1 MSKQRT
7 GNFIA
12 GGNPQVPSLTTNNGV
27 FDSNE
32 VYTAV
37 NNNAWQPSGSGTYE
51 FARSLRFRASTVTTL
66 TKTFSN
72 GNTQKFT
79 YAFWVKKGLQNTD
92 MEIFSSA
99 GPNHPGGADISYFGF
114 AGGNELHFYHYPNG
128 GSGFWLIKS
137 HLLRDHSA
145 WYHVVLSC
153 DTTQAVAANRA
164 RMWINGV
171 EQIKTDNTYPGLNS
185 TSYYFSTRQQM
196 WGQEDGRNRYPFDGY
211 LTEVHAID
219 GQALDQTYFGYFDN
233 LGIWQPKRYTGSYG
247 TNGYYFPF
255 TDNQTTLNLGRN
267 FSGSNYFTYS
277 EQFDNGAWS
286 KYQSS
291 VTANATTA
299 PDGTTTADKLVGTT
313 GTTGDHQVS
322 QSGIVTAV
330 NGGVYTFS
338 CYAKAAERSVFRL
351 YLLKRDGATYA
362 YSDFNL
368 TGGTLDHSQ
377 AGPFAG
383 AIPTITSV
391 GNGWYRCAITV
402 DIGTGAGGVT
412 AICSYASATGETA
425 GWGLFIWG
433 AQLNRGTTVDRYI
446 QTVASASNNDWTP
459 TNFSLTAGTTYDSMV
474 DSPTNVF
481 TTATDIG
488 GVVSGNYATLNPL
501 AVGNVIPPT
510 GANLNL
516 TLNAGSNTYWS
527 AIGTIPIT
535 SGKWYW
541 ECISQRDQNAGQW
554 VQFGIVSDTTT
565 ITNNPVGFSGNMSQ
579 GYAYYNDGAKAG
591 NGTATG
597 GYGATFNN
605 NDVIGVAFD
614 DDNGTITFYKNG
626 VSQGVAFTGISTA
639 LTWLPIIQIYRSTAT
654 NQFAWIN
661 FGQRPFAYAPPAGFK
676 SLNTTNLQ
684 ALGSVVADRAGLH
697 PSKWF
702 NTVLSSGNT
711 TGRTVSGL
719 KFQPDL
725 VIFKNRDG
733 AANRRWSWFDSVR
746 GPNSHLSSQSA
757 VTDGEV
763 NTQTDLLT
771 SFTSDGFTVG
781 ADAAYYGTNGFNERW
796 VQWAWKRSVTAGFDI
811 VTHTGNGGSQ
821 TFNHGLGAAP
831 AMMIFKSR
839 NINENWYIY
848 HRSVG
853 ATAGLSFTT
862 SAASTSINY
871 WANVT
876 PSASTYSVGPNF
888 TNGTTYIGYL
898 WAEVPG
904 FSKFGSYTGNGSTDG
919 TFVYTGFRPAFILY
933 KCTSIGPASW
943 ILHDTRIN
951 NNNAS
956 TVHLRPDASGGDDAG
971 ANETIDILSNGFKHR
986 GVSNYNANSS
996 GQTYI
1001 YMALAES
1008 PFALNNRAR

>member
-51 FARSLRFRASTVTTL
+51 FARSLRFRASAVTTL

-72 GNTQKFT
+72 GNTQRFT
-79 YAFWVKKGLQNTD
+79 YSFWVKKGYQNTD

-368 TGGTLDHSQ
+368 TDGTLDHSQ

-446 QTVASASNNDWTP
+446 QTVASASNNDWT
-459 TNFSLTAGTTYDSMV
+459 TNNFSLTAGNTYDSMV

-488 GVVSGNYATLNPL
+488 GVVPGNYCTWNPVNSANVTLTN
-501 AVGNVIPPT
+501 GNL
-510 GANLNL
+510 GL
-516 TLNAGSNTYWS
+516 TNYNAGGSNQT
-527 AIGTIPIT
+527 AIGTIGVT
-535 SGKWYW
+535 SGKWYF
-541 ECISQRDQNAGQW
+541 EYVVDTSSIPGGHASSIGVVVNRTLVPASVTPFGGQSNNLVIYGNLGRVYKAGSVINDLFSWPVGSVLQIALDVDEQKIW
-554 VQFGIVSDTTT
+554 FGVGGTWYNSGNPATGVNPSNTTT
-565 ITNNPVGFSGNMSQ
+565 SLGTGLHEIIT
-579 GYAYYNDGAKAG
+579 ADGAS
-591 NGTATG
+591 
-597 GYGATFNN
+597 
-605 NDVIGVAFD
+605 VE
-614 DDNGTITFYKNG
+614 
-626 VSQGVAFTGISTA
+626 
-639 LTWLPIIQIYRSTAT
+639 T
-654 NQFAWIN
+654 NTNTVN

-684 ALGSVVADRAGLH
+684 ALGSD
-697 PSKWF
+697 
-702 NTVLSSGNT
+702 
-711 TGRTVSGL
+711 
-719 KFQPDL
+719 
-725 VIFKNRDG
+725 
-733 AANRRWSWFDSVR
+733 
-746 GPNSHLSSQSA
+746 
-757 VTDGEV
+757 
-763 NTQTDLLT
+763 
-771 SFTSDGFTVG
+771 
-781 ADAAYYGTNGFNERW
+781 
-796 VQWAWKRSVTAGFDI
+796 
-811 VTHTGNGGSQ
+811 
-821 TFNHGLGAAP
+821 
-831 AMMIFKSR
+831 
-839 NINENWYIY
+839 
-848 HRSVG
+848 
-853 ATAGLSFTT
+853 
-862 SAASTSINY
+862 
-871 WANVT
+871 
-876 PSASTYSVGPNF
+876 
-888 TNGTTYIGYL
+888 
-898 WAEVPG
+898 
-904 FSKFGSYTGNGSTDG
+904 
-919 TFVYTGFRPAFILY
+919 
-933 KCTSIGPASW
+933 
-943 ILHDTRIN
+943 
-951 NNNAS
+951 
-956 TVHLRPDASGGDDAG
+956 
-971 ANETIDILSNGFKHR
+971 
-986 GVSNYNANSS
+986 
-996 GQTYI
+996 
-1001 YMALAES
+1001 
-1008 PFALNNRAR
+1008 